1 MKIAIQGELGSFH
14 HEAAQRYYSAPLDIV
29 ACESFSEVFGAL
41 NRHDAD
47 AAVIAIENSLYGS
60 INEVYDLI
68 ESHRYPVVG
77 EVYLRVEQ
85 QLVGL
90 PGAPLSGVD
99 QVYSHPVALAQCE
112 HFLETNL
119 PNAQQVA
126 YHDTAAAAEYIAQ
139 QANPAFAAIA
149 SRAAAS
155 LHGLPILRET
165 IEDNKANYTRFMV
178 IEHRKRPIA
187 AAADKASL
195 VVETNHKPGAL
206 AKILTIF
213 ADAGVNISKL
223 QSRPIIGEVW
233 RYRFY
238 IDVETAGPALH
249 RLLAQCRA
257 DSAQVTVLGEYKCDT
272 LSP

>member
-14 HEAAQRYYSAPLDIV
+14 HEAAQRYYSAPLDII
-29 ACESFSEVFGAL
+29 ACESFSEVFGTL
-41 NRHDAD
+41 NRHDAE

-68 ESHRYPVVG
+68 ESHCYPVVG

-85 QLVGL
+85 QLIGL
-90 PGAPLSGVD
+90 PDATLSGITH
-99 QVYSHPVALAQCE
+99 VYSHPVALAQCE

-155 LHGLPILRET
+155 LHGMPILRET
-165 IEDNKANYTRFMV
+165 IEDNNANYTRFMV
-178 IEHRKRPIA
+178 VERQGRPA
-187 AAADKASL
+187 TRQSDKASL

-206 AKILTIF
+206 AQILTIF

-238 IDVETAGPALH
+238 IDVETAGQGLHALIG
-249 RLLAQCRA
+249 QCRSHGA
-257 DSAQVTVLGEYKCDT
+257 KVTVLGEYQRDS
-272 LSP
+272 L